1 MSNYRR
7 DASTERDRAISALQA
22 LDAGVGREEW
32 VHYSIAAKASGVPYD
47 DWLAW
52 CQTGSNYSGET
63 DCRSVWRGITEK
75 GGAGPGKLF
84 ALAKEAGWQPPR
96 DEHTWSAPRAPRNSR
111 TATSTRSGRANTGG
125 EPSESV
131 SRRDETPEQAREALK
146 AMALKRDLIW
156 KASSS
161 ANPLHPYLVRKN
173 ISEVGLR
180 QIPAESVAKLLGYTP
195 KTKEQPLVGECL
207 IVPLRD
213 VQGNLIS
220 IELIDQEGRKAALY
234 RLPRKGTFWLPD
246 PTELDSNVFC
256 IGVSEGVATSVSIAS
271 AAGHPVV
278 SAGAWGNIEAVAKAL
293 VDAYPRAEIVIY
305 PDRGAKQEKDARAIA
320 TAVLGRSIPMP
331 SKLPEGYDYNDM
343 AEDEGLDAVRAWV
356 LPKLAAPGYRVTFHR
371 AVAEGK
377 IDIDEILPGLPRGT
391 IGMIVGQ
398 GAIGKTMLSIEI
410 AAGLAL
416 GRDLTYSENWVPNFL
431 CPAKNIPR
439 KVALILG
446 EDNAAQI
453 HNRLVDMAATFQLS
467 QRDLD
472 LLAVNLELLTLD
484 GFDLRVISM
493 GDGKK
498 PEDGPL
504 LPIVTRMGRWAEA
517 LFIDPLIRL
526 HDSDENDNTA
536 AAALML
542 AISQVA
548 KEGDCAVVLLHH
560 VPKAKEQGKGDW
572 RVSRG
577 AAALSTSARWQ
588 VFIRPAET
596 PTGDPDPRFVHLAL
610 VKHNYCAPWPRFGLE
625 RKDGGVLIYTPTAQP
640 DDAKRVV
647 QQSSSQSASSF
658 GTPETR
664 PSREALK
671 LGGRSTSYRTDGVSG
686 DFGDY
691 SND

>member
-1 MSNYRR
+1 MSNFRR
-7 DASTERDRAISALQA
+7 DAGTERDRAISALQA

-52 CQTGSNYSGET
+52 CETGANFSGEA
-63 DCRSVWRGITEK
+63 DCRAVWKGITEK

-84 ALAKEAGWQPPR
+84 ALAMEQGWEPPR
-96 DEHTWSAPRAPRNSR
+96 EERSWVAPGASR
-111 TATSTRSGRANTGG
+111 KGRATPSAKAGRAAQGGGSTG
-125 EPSESV
+125 SFA
-131 SRRDETPEQAREALK
+131 RRDETPEEAREALK
-146 AMALKRDLIW
+146 AMGLKRDLIW
-156 KASSS
+156 QASS
-161 ANPLHPYLVRKN
+161 AADPLHPYLVRKN

-180 QIPAESVAKLLGYTP
+180 QIPVESAAQLLGYTP
-195 KTKEQPLVGECL
+195 KAKEQHLVGECL

-213 VQGNLIS
+213 VPGNLVS
-220 IELIDQEGRKAALY
+220 IELIDQEGRKAALF
-234 RLPRKGTFWLPD
+234 RLPRKGTFWSPD
-246 PTELDSNVFC
+246 PTELDPNVFC
-256 IGVSEGVATSVSIAS
+256 IGVAEGVATTASIAC

-278 SAGAWGNIEAVAKAL
+278 SAGAWGNIEPVAKAL
-293 VDAYPRAEIVIY
+293 ADAYPRAEIVIY
-305 PDRGAKQEKDARAIA
+305 PDRGAKQEKDARDIA
-320 TAVLGRSIPMP
+320 RAVLGRSIPMP
-331 SKLPEGYDYNDM
+331 SKLPDGYDYNDM
-343 AEDEGLDAVRAWV
+343 AEDEGLESVRAWV
-356 LPKLAAPGYRVTFHR
+356 QPKLAAPGYRVTFHR
-371 AVAEGK
+371 AVAQGK

-391 IGMIVGQ
+391 TGMIVGQ
-398 GAIGKTMLSIEI
+398 GAVGKTMLSIET

-416 GRDLTYSENWVPNFL
+416 GRDLTYSAYMGMPTFL

-446 EDNAAQI
+446 EDDAAQI
-453 HNRLVDMAATFQLS
+453 HNRLVDMAGAFNLS
-467 QRDLD
+467 QKDLD
-472 LLAVNLELLTLD
+472 LLAANLQLLTLD

-498 PEDGPL
+498 PEEGPL
-504 LPIVTRMGRWAEA
+504 LPIITRMGRWADA

-588 VFIRPAET
+588 VFIRPGET
-596 PTGDPDPRFVHLAL
+596 PLGEPDPNVVHLAL
-610 VKHNYCAPWPRFGLE
+610 VKHNYCAPWARFGLE

-640 DDAKRVV
+640 DDAKQARAHAEKE
-647 QQSSSQSASSF
+647 SSAPYPKPPPSA
-658 GTPETR
+658 
-664 PSREALK
+664 L
-671 LGGRSTSYRTDGVSG
+671 GRSSWNAP
-686 DFGDY
+686 F
-691 SND
+691 NDD